1 MITRAIREYVDR
13 DWRAVRKAKDTYWAD
28 RIARL
33 GPVEGVR
40 IADHLRHQA
49 ILRDPDW
56 PGAGERREDFNAHS
70 RVSDAMR
77 RAYPTRRR

>member
-13 DWRAVRKAKDTYWAD
+13 DWRAARKAKDTYWAD

-33 GPVEGVR
+33 GPAEGLR
-40 IADHLRHQA
+40 IADQLRQQV
-49 ILRDPDW
+49 IQQDPDW
-56 PGAGERREDFNAHS
+56 PGDAERRKDFDAHS